1 MKIFEFDYWVERMK
15 DKALSISEW
24 CTNYL
29 NHTQEL
35 EKGTKLKILDNKD
48 YLRDGAIRM
57 FIKGIAF
64 AAFFAVL
71 GTVIVPR
78 MIPSDLGSSI
88 HLAVIFLTCS
98 FFFIFLAY
106 SSLVFAFLRY
116 LKTFSI
122 ILSMLIVAFISGGL
136 VYSLGDENKKVSDY
150 ICCSCPSVQSLPPSS
165 SNSFE
170 KALQSV
176 FIKYELGDLFTDN
189 AWQFWVIVIMI
200 LGISCLSSYLIV
212 KSLEIFDIEIV
223 KKGNEIVLLP
233 LGVLT
238 FIIGVELEK
247 VSPIGMFL
255 LSLLIQT
262 AFITWYAGRRLKK
275 ESLKAQDIFQTQLLS
290 TAPNYKE
297 LKKCYYHGGEK
308 YKEKMLSDRKFLEVI
323 LKNESEI
330 SSVQTSLSNN
340 KRKTPPRRVRRRK
353 KNNYASHKIVSKV
366 STSLVEYKKIKSF
379 FSIFH

>member
-1 MKIFEFDYWVERMK
+1 M
-15 DKALSISEW
+15 L
-24 CTNYL
+24 
-29 NHTQEL
+29 
-35 EKGTKLKILDNKD
+35 
-48 YLRDGAIRM
+48 
-57 FIKGIAF
+57 
-64 AAFFAVL
+64 
-71 GTVIVPR
+71 
-78 MIPSDLGSSI
+78 IPSDLGSHI
-88 HLAVIFLTCS
+88 ILAVILFC
-98 FFFIFLAY
+98 FFFVFLAY

-150 ICCSCPSVQSLPPSS
+150 ICYSCPSVQSLPPSS
-165 SNSFE
+165 SNPFE

-189 AWQFWVIVIMI
+189 AWQLWVIVIMI
-200 LGISCLSSYLIV
+200 LGISCLSAYLIV

-340 KRKTPPRRVRRRK
+340 KRKTPPKRVRRRK

>member
-1 MKIFEFDYWVERMK
+1 M
-15 DKALSISEW
+15 
-24 CTNYL
+24 
-29 NHTQEL
+29 
-35 EKGTKLKILDNKD
+35 
-48 YLRDGAIRM
+48 
-57 FIKGIAF
+57 
-64 AAFFAVL
+64 
-71 GTVIVPR
+71 
-78 MIPSDLGSSI
+78 
-88 HLAVIFLTCS
+88 
-98 FFFIFLAY
+98 
-106 SSLVFAFLRY
+106 
-116 LKTFSI
+116 
-122 ILSMLIVAFISGGL
+122 
-136 VYSLGDENKKVSDY
+136 
-150 ICCSCPSVQSLPPSS
+150 
-165 SNSFE
+165 
-170 KALQSV
+170 
-176 FIKYELGDLFTDN
+176 
-189 AWQFWVIVIMI
+189 
-200 LGISCLSSYLIV
+200 IV

-262 AFITWYAGRRLKK
+262 AFITWYAGRRLEK